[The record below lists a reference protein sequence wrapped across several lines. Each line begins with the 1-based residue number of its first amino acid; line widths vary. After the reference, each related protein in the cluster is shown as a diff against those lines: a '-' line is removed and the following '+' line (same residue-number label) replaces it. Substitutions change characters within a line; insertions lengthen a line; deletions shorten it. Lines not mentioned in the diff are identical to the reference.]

1 MPARVTAIVPNWN
14 GERLLELCLPSLR
27 KQSFQNFEAI
37 VVDNGSTD
45 GSVELIE
52 RGFPE
57 VKTIS
62 LGENKGFSAAVNA
75 GIRASDAELVVLL
88 NNDTEQDGAWLES
101 LVRAA
106 DAHPEAGSFAS
117 KLVDFHDRRFLDGA
131 GDALRLS
138 GLPYRL
144 GHGERDRGQFDKPS
158 HVFGACAAAAM
169 YRRSMLDEVKLFG
182 EVFDEDFA
190 SYCEDGDLS
199 FRAQL
204 AGHRCFYVPD
214 AVVYH
219 MGSASTGGKR
229 SATATRLG
237 TRNSLSLLVKNLPLS
252 VAPHL
257 LPFFV
262 LGQLARLLAAAASG
276 VLPAHLAGLSEARR
290 QLPAMLEKR
299 RGIQTRK
306 KASDAEIR
314 KLLKDSSLAA
324 AGSIARRLLGGIRQR
339 PGR

>member
-1 MPARVTAIVPNWN
+1 MPPRVTVVIPNWN
-14 GERLLELCLPSLR
+14 GERFLKICLPSLR
-27 KQSFQNFEAI
+27 EQRFRDFKTI
-37 VVDNGSTD
+37 VVDNGSSD
-45 GSVELIE
+45 GSVAFVKDN
-52 RGFPE
+52 FPE
-57 VKTIS
+57 ARLIALQEN
-62 LGENKGFSAAVNA
+62 LGFASAANA
-75 GIRASDAELVVLL
+75 GIRASGTELIVLL
-88 NNDTEQDGAWLES
+88 NNDTEQDSGWLEA

-106 DAHPEAGSFAS
+106 DAHPEAGLFAS

-144 GHGERDRGQFDKPS
+144 GHGERDHGRFDSPG

-169 YRRSMLDEVKLFG
+169 YRRSMLDEVGL
-182 EVFDEDFA
+182 FDEDFV

-204 AGHRCFYVPD
+204 AGYRCYYVPD

-237 TRNSLSLLVKNLPLS
+237 TRNSIGLLVKDLPLS
-252 VAPHL
+252 VVPHV

-262 LGQLARLLAAAASG
+262 LGQLARLLTAAATG
-276 VLPAHLAGLSEARR
+276 GLRAHLEGLAEAWRH
-290 QLPAMLEKR
+290 LPRTLKKR
-299 RGIQTRK
+299 REVQNTK
-306 KASDAEIR
+306 TVSDAEVR
-314 KLLKDSSLAA
+314 RLLRESSLAA
-324 AGSIARRLLGGIRQR
+324 TASIARRLR
-339 PGR
+339 GRIDSWVGR